1 MGTVN
6 RLIVIVLFEGVD
18 LLDVTGPPEVFS
30 LVPHE
35 TAEGVG
41 YEVVLAAETP
51 APVTT
56 AAGVRILPDTTFHEL
71 GARAIDTLLVP
82 GSVEVDGE
90 GRVHPVTEPS
100 TVAWVKALAART
112 RRVASV
118 CVGAHL
124 LAAAGLLDGKRATT
138 HWSTAQRL
146 AADHPA
152 VRVDP
157 DPIFIREESEEGEV
171 WTGAGISACLD
182 LSLALVAE
190 DFGEPVALRV
200 ARELVMYLKRPGGQ
214 SQFSVPLETVS
225 STRRIEDLRHHI
237 LNNLGRRLTVPDLAA
252 YAHVSDRQLTRIFKT
267 ELGTTPHAYVESARV
282 ETARNLLETSDDT
295 LERVASVCGFGT
307 VDTLIRA
314 FRRRLGTTPSD
325 YRARFRATAPTRTRS
340 AQRPPQNPPPT
351 APSPA
356 RSMS

>member
-1 MGTVN
+1 MGVVN

-30 LVPHE
+30 LVPRE
-35 TAEGVG
+35 TTGRVG
-41 YEVVLAAETP
+41 YEVVLAAETLE
-51 APVTT
+51 PVTT
-56 AAGVRILPDTTFHEL
+56 AAGVRILPDATFREV
-71 GARAIDTLLVP
+71 GERPIDTLLVP
-82 GSVEVDGE
+82 GSVEVEGGGAGEGESGSGADGE
-90 GRVHPVTEPS
+90 GRIRPIVEPG
-100 TVAWVKALAART
+100 TVAWVKALATRT
-112 RRVASV
+112 RRVTSV
-118 CVGAHL
+118 CVGAHI

-138 HWSTAQRL
+138 HWSTARQL

-157 DPIFIREESEEGEV
+157 DPIFIREEGEI

-190 DFGEPVALRV
+190 DFGEQVALRV
-200 ARELVMYLKRPGGQ
+200 ARQLVMYLKRPGGQ

-225 STRRIEDLRHHI
+225 TTRRIEDLRHHI
-237 LNNLGRRLTVPDLAA
+237 LNNLGSRLTVPELAA

-282 ETARNLLETSDDT
+282 ERAGNLLATTDDT
-295 LERVASVCGFGT
+295 LERIASVCGFGT

-314 FRRRLGTTPSD
+314 FHRRLATTPSE
-325 YRARFRATAPTRTRS
+325 YRARFRTSPVQPAPV
-340 AQRPPQNPPPT
+340 QR
-351 APSPA
+351 AP
-356 RSMS
+356 